1 MEQKILNNFIKKMGK
16 QVQELDLFV
25 ALNTDEYDNWDKT
38 CEVMETKDNG
48 KVWFVEC
55 TKTGNIKSAY
65 QLQ

>member
-1 MEQKILNNFIKKMGK
+1 MEQKILESFNKKMGK
-16 QVQELDLFV
+16 EVQGLELLV

-55 TKTGNIKSAY
+55 TKTGNVKSIY
-65 QLQ
+65 QL